1 MREVGRLVVKVN
13 LPNARAQCNVSGAPW
28 QCLNFLP
35 EPQEHGSLRPGK
47 RLVDWPTRTA
57 DGFSCGG
64 TAGEPVSMDVAR
76 GRGNQVNEGLMSCNG
91 ILVSV
96 DQFFQPFPAALSAV

>member
-1 MREVGRLVVKVN
+1 
-13 LPNARAQCNVSGAPW
+13 
-28 QCLNFLP
+28 
-35 EPQEHGSLRPGK
+35 
-47 RLVDWPTRTA
+47 
-57 DGFSCGG
+57 
-64 TAGEPVSMDVAR
+64 MDVAR